1 MPAAGSIW
9 IVYAISAA
17 VLWGLSYTLTEQ
29 LMKKISI
36 AGVIVT
42 CALGSLLFGLALG
55 FAQKTHG
62 RDWSALKQAGGE
74 AKLALGCIAVY
85 VAANVFI
92 LLSVKAKNT
101 TMAGMIEITYPLFTA
116 LFAWL
121 LFREAQMGA
130 GTALGGALI
139 IAGVACIYFLDKTV

>member
-1 MPAAGSIW
+1 MLAFGNIW
-9 IVYAISAA
+9 IVYAITAA

-42 CALGSLLFGLALG
+42 CALGSLLFGLILG
-55 FAQKTHG
+55 FTQKTHG
-62 RDWSALKQAGGE
+62 RDWTVLKQVGGE
-74 AKLALGCIAVY
+74 AKLALACITVY

-92 LLSVKAKNT
+92 LLSVKAKNA

-116 LFAWL
+116 LFAWF